1 MVATRTCSKCGS
13 EFSGSALQG
22 LCPSCVGRLA
32 FVSEPEAS
40 AGAVKVP
47 RPSGTKLRYF
57 GDYELLEE
65 VARGGMG
72 VVYKARQ
79 LSLNRIVAVKMIL
92 SGKLASTADVAR
104 FRAEAEAAANLRHP
118 NIVAIHEVGEQ
129 DGQHY
134 FSMDYVEGK
143 SLAELVAG
151 HPLPSDGRGIKD
163 EGWFRRV
170 AGWVKTIAEAIHYAH
185 GQGTLHRDLKPS
197 NVLID
202 SSDHPHITDFGLAKR
217 VKHDSDLTVSG
228 QILGTPN
235 FMSPEQAAGKRGGA
249 SPQSDVYSLGAMLY
263 FLLTGK
269 PPHAGETVHE
279 TLAKVLGSEPAA
291 PRALNRNLP
300 RDLETICLKCL
311 EKEPRSRYASAKEL
325 ADELGR
331 FLSNQPILARP
342 ASRVEKAWRS
352 CRRNPVVATLALS
365 LAISLAAFLI
375 VLSRPK
381 VTPSASLGDV
391 PTPQMATR
399 PSSHYDGPVPTIIA
413 LDGTTLNQTIFG
425 PGQGVAID
433 SKNNNLWCGML
444 VSNAVVIRDGT
455 TGSVITNLT
464 LADCP
469 GAVTFDPVH
478 RLAWVAAQCG
488 LSHNKKYRSND
499 LLWAVDAD
507 TFTVVGTVMC
517 GGVNAS
523 PEFVNPRTGRFYH
536 VVNGPQRVVAGEFIP
551 TTPAFGWVQAVNPD
565 ANLLYAVDRSGSL
578 QIIDGAPDPEKI
590 LTSIPL
596 SLGNP
601 ATCHIAV
608 STSHNRLYVGDAT
621 SGKIAIL
628 DASTGTNCGSLILDA
643 GVGEITRVWGLAVD
657 DSRNRLFVAAGRAD
671 QTACLIAVQGTNQH
685 AICFPSGN
693 MGLTVNPAINKV
705 YVWANLPP
713 ATGSVRK

>member
-32 FVSEPEAS
+32 FVSELEAS
-40 AGAVKVP
+40 AGAVKVSH
-47 RPSGTKLRYF
+47 PSGTKLRYF

-65 VARGGMG
+65 IARGGMG

-249 SPQSDVYSLGAMLY
+249 GPQSDVYSLGAMLY

-279 TLAKVLGSEPAA
+279 TVAKVISSEPAT
-291 PRALNRNLP
+291 PRSLNRNVP

-311 EKEPRSRYASAKEL
+311 EKEPRRRYATAREF
-325 ADELGR
+325 ADEIGR
-331 FLSNQPILARP
+331 FLHSLPILARP
-342 ASRVEKAWRS
+342 ASRVEKASRW
-352 CRRNPVVATLALS
+352 CRRNPVVATLAFS
-365 LAISLAAFLI
+365 LAISLAALLI
-375 VLSRPK
+375 VLARPK
-381 VTPSASLGDV
+381 AAPITSLGGV
-391 PTPQMATR
+391 RTPQM
-399 PSSHYDGPVPTIIA
+399 
-413 LDGTTLNQTIFG
+413 
-425 PGQGVAID
+425 
-433 SKNNNLWCGML
+433 
-444 VSNAVVIRDGT
+444 
-455 TGSVITNLT
+455 
-464 LADCP
+464 
-469 GAVTFDPVH
+469 
-478 RLAWVAAQCG
+478 
-488 LSHNKKYRSND
+488 
-499 LLWAVDAD
+499 
-507 TFTVVGTVMC
+507 
-517 GGVNAS
+517 
-523 PEFVNPRTGRFYH
+523 
-536 VVNGPQRVVAGEFIP
+536 
-551 TTPAFGWVQAVNPD
+551 
-565 ANLLYAVDRSGSL
+565 
-578 QIIDGAPDPEKI
+578 
-590 LTSIPL
+590 
-596 SLGNP
+596 
-601 ATCHIAV
+601 
-608 STSHNRLYVGDAT
+608 
-621 SGKIAIL
+621 
-628 DASTGTNCGSLILDA
+628 
-643 GVGEITRVWGLAVD
+643 
-657 DSRNRLFVAAGRAD
+657 
-671 QTACLIAVQGTNQH
+671 
-685 AICFPSGN
+685 
-693 MGLTVNPAINKV
+693 
-705 YVWANLPP
+705 
-713 ATGSVRK
+713 